1 MNVLGNMTYD
11 GLWNFGS
18 FSNLNYEFTELI
30 IFVIMGAIGGV
41 LGAFHNF
48 VNHKITIFRMRYVS
62 QFVSTLDSILFI
74 LDIDSLWGINNCLDK
89 LWRYYAVVFT
99 TFNGQSFRFIFLQ

>member
-48 VNHKITIFRMRYVS
+48 VNHKITIFRMRYAS
-62 QFVSTLDSILFI
+62 LFAGAYQFLIQYYLF
-74 LDIDSLWGINNCLDK
+74 
-89 LWRYYAVVFT
+89 F
-99 TFNGQSFRFIFLQ
+99 